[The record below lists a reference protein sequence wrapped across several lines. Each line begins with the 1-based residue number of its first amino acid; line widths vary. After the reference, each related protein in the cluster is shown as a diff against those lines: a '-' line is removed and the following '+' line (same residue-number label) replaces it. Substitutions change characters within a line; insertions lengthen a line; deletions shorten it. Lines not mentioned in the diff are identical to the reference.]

1 MARTGRPPKPVET
14 KRKTGNPGH
23 RTLPEPAVVVA
34 QTVNVPDPLRPLGQ
48 IGLAFW
54 SRVWAHG
61 RAWISPTTDL
71 DAIQLLAEQMD
82 ERAIMYQQVIRQ
94 QAAGE
99 VDWRLRKQLRDLD
112 TVLARG
118 LASIGFTPE
127 MRTRLGLAEVRAQHA
142 IESLISRRANRAT
155 S

>member
-14 KRKTGNPGH
+14 KRKAGNPGK
-23 RTLPEPAVVVA
+23 RALPEPVALVA
-34 QTVNVPDPLRPLGQ
+34 QAIELPDPLRPLGQ
-48 IGLAFW
+48 VGLAFW

-82 ERAIMYQQVIRQ
+82 ERAIMYQQVLAQ
-94 QAAGE
+94 QRSGD

-112 TVLARG
+112 MMLARG

-127 MRTRLGLAEVRAQHA
+127 MRSRLGLAEVRAQHA
-142 IESLISRRANRAT
+142 IESLINRRANRAT